1 MKNLRFLPLLFVSF
15 LVLTSCST
23 VRVATDY
30 DREADFNS
38 YSTFAFYKPGID
50 KAQISDLDKRRI
62 LRAIESKLVAKG
74 MTKSQ
79 DPSLL
84 VSIFTKERERVNVY
98 NDHFGYG
105 WGWYPWYYGG
115 FHGQHVSTTTEGTL
129 YIDLIDA
136 KSKSLVW
143 QGMGTSKLIRSSNI
157 EKREERIRLIVNEI
171 MAKYPPGSDNK

>member
-1 MKNLRFLPLLFVSF
+1 MKTYRLLPLLLVFV

-38 YSTFAFYKPGID
+38 YTTFAFYKPGID

-62 LRAIESKLVAKG
+62 LRAIESQLVSKG
-74 MTKSQ
+74 MTKSET
-79 DPSLL
+79 PTVL
-84 VSIFTKERERVNVY
+84 VRIFTKENQRVNVY

-115 FHGQHVSTTTEGTL
+115 YYGHHVSTTTEGTL
-129 YIDLIDA
+129 FIDLLDA
-136 KSKSLVW
+136 KKNTLIW
-143 QGMGTSKLIRSSNI
+143 QGMGTSKLVTSSNI
-157 EKREERIRLIVNEI
+157 DKKEERIRLIVSEI
-171 MAKYPPGSDNK
+171 LAKYPPGSDNK